1 MRKTILLTF
10 VLLISFGCEEDYSSG
25 IYIKNESNDTIYHYC
40 NLISYPDTVVKTF
53 DICDLLVLEGYDET
67 APGAKSYALFETDF
81 KLYNDT
87 IMIYIYNKETLKTHT
102 LQEIYENYLIAA
114 RYDLSFD
121 DVRIL
126 NYRIPYP
133 PTEDM
138 SEMKIYIPNK

>member
-10 VLLISFGCEEDYSSG
+10 VLLISFGCKEDYDSG
-25 IYIKNESNDTIYHYC
+25 IYIKNMSNDTIYHYC
-40 NLISYPDTVVKTF
+40 NYISYPDNFVKTF
-53 DICDLLVLEGYDET
+53 DIADLLVLKDYNDT
-67 APGAKSYALFETDF
+67 APGAKNFAFPKTNF

-87 IMIYIYNKETLKTHT
+87 IMIYIYNKETLKNHT
-102 LQEIYENYLIAA
+102 LQEIYENYLVAA
-114 RYDLSFD
+114 RYDLSLD
-121 DVRIL
+121 DVKIL